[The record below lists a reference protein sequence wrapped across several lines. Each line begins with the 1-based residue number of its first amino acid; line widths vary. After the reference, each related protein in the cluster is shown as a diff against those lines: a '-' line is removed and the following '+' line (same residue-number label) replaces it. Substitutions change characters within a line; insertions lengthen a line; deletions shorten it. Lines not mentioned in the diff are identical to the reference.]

1 MNTDLELIRFAT
13 TVVTYYYLLLAYA
26 LAGCM
31 LLLLLITYYVIV
43 MLLDHHDDEVSIL
56 NIIMDAIRPWKQY
69 IAIYI
74 GPTRQQSIY
83 IAIYCFGI
91 IINIYCIIL

>member
-1 MNTDLELIRFAT
+1 MNTDLELIRFATT

-43 MLLDHHDDEVSIL
+43 VLLDHHDEVSIL
-56 NIIMDAIRPWKQY
+56 NIMDAIRPWKQY

-74 GPTRQQSIY
+74 EPTRQQSIY

-91 IINIYCIIL
+91 INMYCIIL